1 MAHPN
6 ILGKWLWHDLMTTDT
21 SAAKEFYRK
30 AVGWP
35 SQPWDQDPSYTF
47 VLGPQGP
54 VAGLMGMPPDAPAGT
69 PPFWS
74 LYIGTPDLGATVAVA
89 QRLGAKLCK
98 EATEIPTIG
107 RFAIL
112 TDPQGA
118 AFTLFTPFDD
128 SAPSNAP
135 PPIGDFSWHELATT
149 DFEAAFR
156 FYSELFGWQEM
167 ERMDMGPNGIYFI
180 FGWDGEQRGGMYNQP
195 PGMPGPPNWLSYASV
210 ANTDA
215 SVARAKA
222 AGGRVINGPMDVPG
236 EGRVA
241 IMMDPQGAVFAV
253 HSEKAAPAS
262 KTPVAPSKTPPAKKK
277 RKPAAKKAKAG
288 GKNKRPARATAK
300 RKTRKPAKT
309 RKSAKARK
317 PGKRRRGRA
326 ARG

>member
-1 MAHPN
+1 
-6 ILGKWLWHDLMTTDT
+6 
-21 SAAKEFYRK
+21 
-30 AVGWP
+30 
-35 SQPWDQDPSYTF
+35 
-47 VLGPQGP
+47 
-54 VAGLMGMPPDAPAGT
+54 MGMPPDAPAGT

-74 LYIGTPDLGATVAVA
+74 LYIGTPDLDATVAAA

-118 AFTLFTPFDD
+118 AFTLFTPFDE
-128 SAPSNAP
+128 SAPGNAP
-135 PPIGDFSWHELATT
+135 PPIGDFSWHELGTT

-222 AGGRVINGPMDVPG
+222 AGGRIINGPMDVPG

-253 HSEKAAPAS
+253 HSQKPAPAS
-262 KTPVAPSKTPPAKKK
+262 KAPPAKKK
-277 RKPAAKKAKAG
+277 SKPATRKPKAG
-288 GKNKRPARATAK
+288 GKKKRRKVAKKSVARPK
-300 RKTRKPAKT
+300 RKTRKPAKA

-317 PGKRRRGRA
+317 PVKRRRARA